1 MNRIEEDTRAFLLA
15 QVSAAS
21 GRVFIGGV
29 KDPSSFIP
37 NKAVFLMQH
46 GGVAPHGYMDGGGTD
61 YRRVRVQVRVRSETD
76 DYSGGKTLAESLLAA
91 LQRAHFGS
99 PGYVRVTVDSSAPL
113 YWGRDEKEHH
123 EWSVNATI
131 EVED

>member
-15 QVSAAS
+15 QVSSAS

-29 KDPSSFIP
+29 KDPNAFIP
-37 NKAVFLMQH
+37 NKAVFILQS
-46 GGVAPHGYMDGGGTD
+46 GGVAPHGYMDGGDTD

-76 DYSGGKTLAESLLAA
+76 DYSGGKTLAESIQAVLH
-91 LQRAHFGS
+91 RAHFGS
-99 PGYVRVTVDSSAPL
+99 PGYVRITADSAAPL
-113 YWGRDEKEHH
+113 YWGRDDKEHH
-123 EWSVNATI
+123 EWSVNATL